1 MLVKNDWVDSNI
13 KGDAKLWRYMD
24 FTKLVSTLST
34 QSMFFCRADN
44 FRDKHEGKIFA
55 YTDEIAAASIDRVL
69 KASSLSQQV
78 KDDVLAD
85 ISSIK
90 KMLFAQMDIERT
102 RAFINCWHLND
113 YESAAMWDLYSNGR
127 EGIAIQTTY
136 NRLQKSL
143 NNCEEEVFIG
153 KVKYMD
159 HIKENNFNRNFVEP
173 LFTKRVSFSH
183 ENEVRLVYVNPT
195 YDEYKENVLGKNIK
209 MNLIDLIENVYIYP
223 NAAPWF
229 VEVVNVVLEKFNI
242 KVQAIPSDLYDLK

>member
-1 MLVKNDWVDSNI
+1 MVKNEWVDSNI

-24 FTKLVSTLST
+24 FTKLVSMLST

-44 FRDKHEGKIFA
+44 FRDKYEGKIFA
-55 YTDEIAAASIDRVL
+55 YTDEIAATSLDRVL
-69 KASSLSQQV
+69 KASNLSQQV
-78 KDDVLAD
+78 KNNVLEDVG
-85 ISSIK
+85 SIK
-90 KMLFAQMDIERT
+90 NMLFAQMDIERT
-102 RAFINCWHLND
+102 RAFINCWHLNA

-173 LFTKRVSFSH
+173 LFTKRVSFNH

-195 YDEYKENVLGKNIK
+195 YDVCNENVLGKNIK
-209 MNLIDLIENVYIYP
+209 MDLIDLIEHVYIYP
-223 NAAPWF
+223 DAAPWF
-229 VEVVNVVLEKFNI
+229 VEVVNAVLEKFNI
-242 KVQAIPSDLYDLK
+242 KVQAIPSNLYDLK